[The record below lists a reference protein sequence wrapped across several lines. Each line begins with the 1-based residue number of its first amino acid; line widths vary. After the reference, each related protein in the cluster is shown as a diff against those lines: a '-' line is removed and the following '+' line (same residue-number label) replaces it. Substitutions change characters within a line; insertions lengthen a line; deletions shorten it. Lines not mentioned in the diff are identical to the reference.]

1 MMYTCIF
8 VLLRRKY
15 LTRFMRDSY
24 FVCHI
29 YNINKVRGK
38 DFPVC
43 SRVRALCWI
52 YSMYAP
58 IMHIRL
64 SLFWCFSYAGFT
76 LVGEEKKYV

>member
-1 MMYTCIF
+1 MYTGVF
-8 VLLRRKY
+8 VPLRRKY

-43 SRVRALCWI
+43 FRVRVLCWI

-58 IMHIRL
+58 IMHIGQ
-64 SLFWCFSYAGFT
+64 SLF
-76 LVGEEKKYV
+76 